1 MTRVEIIKVY
11 DEKGRTVLKR
21 SILDHM
27 GVRKGDL
34 ILADL
39 RDNGTVL
46 LRPFRKEYSLARLE
60 KVEDEEK
67 VLEKRAK
74 IRYNLY

>member
-21 SILDHM
+21 SILDHL
-27 GVRKGDL
+27 GVGKGDL

-39 RDNGTVL
+39 KDDGTVV
-46 LRPFRKEYSLARLE
+46 LRPLRKEYALAKLE
-60 KVEDEEK
+60 RIEDEEK
-67 VLEKRAK
+67 VLTERTK
-74 IRYNLY
+74 IRYDLY